1 MNDVEID
8 YSSLVQVYQKR
19 MADLIHQNIL
29 LETRGNLLAQKVN
42 SLQEQITQLEEKK
55 PSGIERSKQY
65 ILPKKTLHKV
75 TSR

>member
-8 YSSLVQVYQKR
+8 YSSLAQVYQKR

-55 PSGIERSKQY
+55 SSKCEKEQAVN
-65 ILPKKTLHKV
+65 TAQEDF
-75 TSR
+75 T

>member
-55 PSGIERSKQY
+55 SSGTRKKQAVH
-65 ILPKKTLHKV
+65 TAQEDF
-75 TSR
+75 T

>member
-8 YSSLVQVYQKR
+8 YSTLVQVYKNR
-19 MADLIHQNIL
+19 MSDLIHQNVL

-55 PSGIERSKQY
+55 PSGTRKKQAVD
-65 ILPKKTLHKV
+65 TAQEDF
-75 TSR
+75 T

>member
-42 SLQEQITQLEEKK
+42 SLQKQITQLEGKK
-55 PSGIERSKQY
+55 SSGTRKKQAVD
-65 ILPKKTLHKV
+65 TAQEDF
-75 TSR
+75 T

>member
-1 MNDVEID
+1 MNDIEID

-55 PSGIERSKQY
+55 PSGTRKKQAVN
-65 ILPKKTLHKV
+65 TAQEDF
-75 TSR
+75 T

>member
-55 PSGIERSKQY
+55 PSGTRKKQAVHAAQEDF
-65 ILPKKTLHKV
+65 T
-75 TSR
+75 

>member
-8 YSSLVQVYQKR
+8 YSTLVQVYKNR
-19 MADLIHQNIL
+19 MSDLIHQNVL

-55 PSGIERSKQY
+55 SSGTRKKQAVN
-65 ILPKKTLHKV
+65 TAQEDF
-75 TSR
+75 T

>member
-8 YSSLVQVYQKR
+8 YSSLIQVYQKR

-55 PSGIERSKQY
+55 SSGTRKKQAVN
-65 ILPKKTLHKV
+65 TAQEDF
-75 TSR
+75 T

>member
-55 PSGIERSKQY
+55 TSGTRKKQAVN
-65 ILPKKTLHKV
+65 TAQEDF
-75 TSR
+75 T